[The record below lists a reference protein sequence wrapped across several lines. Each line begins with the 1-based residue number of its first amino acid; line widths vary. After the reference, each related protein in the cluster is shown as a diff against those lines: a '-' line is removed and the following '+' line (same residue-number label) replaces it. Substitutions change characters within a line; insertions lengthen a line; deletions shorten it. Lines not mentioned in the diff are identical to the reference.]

1 MKTEKNQKKNTV
13 LIRELSINFITVIL
27 ITLTI
32 GVLTYILN
40 RPVSEIIRNSII
52 ISWGSLVVI
61 FLWYQNK
68 LHNNLEY
75 DNNQHP
81 LRFLIVYL
89 ICFSVSVGMI
99 FAPSS
104 SWVFLSIMVVLA
116 MFSNTLIGLTGGA
129 VLLLIT
135 TSLSTN
141 GTMYIFFLYFMIGL
155 IGVSLFHNLGEDFQI
170 AGPLVIS
177 GMASVVMQTAFIVIF
192 SGTNPSKQRYG

>member
-13 LIRELSINFITVIL
+13 LIKELSINFITVIL

-32 GVLTYILN
+32 SVLTYILN
-40 RPVSEIIRNSII
+40 RPVSEIIRNCII

-68 LHNNLEY
+68 LHHNLEY
-75 DNNQHP
+75 DNSQHP

-89 ICFSVSVGMI
+89 ICFAVSVGMI

-116 MFSNTLIGLTGGA
+116 MFSNTLI
-129 VLLLIT
+129 
-135 TSLSTN
+135 
-141 GTMYIFFLYFMIGL
+141 
-155 IGVSLFHNLGEDFQI
+155 DF
-170 AGPLVIS
+170 P
-177 GMASVVMQTAFIVIF
+177 VV
-192 SGTNPSKQRYG
+192 RYYC